1 MEKFNPDWLDNVGD
15 AVDKVHDTAKKV
27 HDTGKKAK
35 DAAKKAENV
44 TKQAEDVAKNSGNI
58 TKQAKDAAKK
68 AENVTKQAKDA
79 ASKVN
84 VKEGL
89 HSLGDAAKKAEN
101 VKEGLHSL
109 GDASDLNP
117 FGGDSTNIVESAK
130 NAFGDASDTIQD
142 GMGSVGGVVRKA
154 KNAVNSFDS
163 FSNMINNATNIANM
177 MGSSKDI
184 QEYQNNIL
192 ALIIFTMLITGTCCA
207 YILVNGVSYILIMV
221 SLLIQFAIVS
231 TILIS
236 EKYWKKIKGIAV
248 DILKIPGW
256 HKLNMSTI
264 SLYTLLGTSYLLWP
278 ITTYLYISSL
288 TPQLDNVVPTN
299 INYEV

>member
-79 ASKVN
+79 ASKV
-84 VKEGL
+84 
-89 HSLGDAAKKAEN
+89 N